1 MTDLEIAQ
9 KAQMLPIREVAK
21 KLNISEDDLDPYGKY
36 KAKLPLHLINAEKM
50 KNSAYGRY
58 KSTLHWRLLGYREG

>member
-21 KLNISEDDLDPYGKY
+21 KLNISEDALNPCI
-36 KAKLPLHLINAEKM
+36 LSML
-50 KNSAYGRY
+50 R
-58 KSTLHWRLLGYREG
+58 R

>member
-50 KNSAYGRY
+50 RARP
-58 KSTLHWRLLGYREG
+58 L

>member
-9 KAQMLPIREVAK
+9 KAQMLPIKEVAK

-36 KAKLPLHLINAEKM
+36 KAKLPLQARAKLQ
-50 KNSAYGRY
+50 
-58 KSTLHWRLLGYREG
+58 